1 MEREGSEASACGDRE
16 QSGPSPGVEDVAG
29 RDARDHPS
37 EAETEGLEQG
47 LGGGGDLR
55 RYVIVE
61 PGDDVTGLEEH
72 VERLSFVA
80 LHFPKFTEGRGY
92 SHARL
97 LRTRYGFRGT
107 VLAYGDV
114 LRDQLLLMHRSGIN
128 AFYMREDQDE
138 VAALEAFSRYA
149 DQYQYGLY
157 PT

>member
-1 MEREGSEASACGDRE
+1 MSERMIFDQAVV
-16 QSGPSPGVEDVAG
+16 P
-29 RDARDHPS
+29 
-37 EAETEGLEQG
+37 
-47 LGGGGDLR
+47 R
-55 RYVIVE
+55 RYALLADDPHESVLTPETAIPLADFYELLGREDAPSTIGVIVE
-61 PGDDVTGLEEH
+61 PGDDITGLEEH